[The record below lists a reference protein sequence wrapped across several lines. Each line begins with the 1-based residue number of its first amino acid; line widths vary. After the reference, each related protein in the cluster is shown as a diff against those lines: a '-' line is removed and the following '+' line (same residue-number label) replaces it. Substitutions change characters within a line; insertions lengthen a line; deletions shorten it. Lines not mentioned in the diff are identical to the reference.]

1 METRGRSRAGGWGPA
16 PFPYGLPTGPP
27 CGAEPREPGRERL
40 AGGPCDSPRR
50 VLSAAKAPRPIQ
62 ATPIRGDGRPG
73 LLPREGRGTG
83 AELPWGSAPPAEA
96 AGGRLH
102 FYSPRLKCLYPYRAS
117 LDFEIQRATNRIP
130 VPLGLKGTFKRKKKN
145 SLGPHVGSEL
155 GTAAASSS
163 PACASRWCAQ
173 FGAAHAQGP
182 PGCGP
187 GRGGLEGRPGVGW
200 EATSGVGGTLGVPQH
215 PLSVPHPL
223 LRGTADKGVLE
234 LGYPLPP
241 PAANGVGGRF
251 RTRRHRPHLLRGT
264 ACGAGAR
271 TVRSPPP
278 NCVLLDCATAKWGGA
293 LASLGLWASEPTL
306 APRPPAVGGAEG
318 RGGVP
323 LSDEAPRVPAAG
335 GWEVLPTRL
344 SSGFFRPE
352 RRPPYFSS

>member
-278 NCVLLDCATAKWGGA
+278 QLRAFGLCHRQVGRCPCLFRA
-293 LASLGLWASEPTL
+293 LGI
-306 APRPPAVGGAEG
+306 
-318 RGGVP
+318 
-323 LSDEAPRVPAAG
+323 
-335 GWEVLPTRL
+335 
-344 SSGFFRPE
+344 
-352 RRPPYFSS
+352 